1 MEKTEL
7 AFRDLSEGLD
17 KAWIAEWT
25 RQEEKAMSERG
36 AAMEIYD
43 VAINEGNE
51 LPDTLLNH
59 TILTSKQFRHLRI
72 YVSCLPKA
80 SPNDGI
86 FPGLYPPL
94 PKVLQ

>member
-1 MEKTEL
+1 M

-51 LPDTLLNH
+51 LPDTLLIRR
-59 TILTSKQFRHLRI
+59 ILTYHVSKQFRHLRI

-80 SPNDGI
+80 RPNDGT

>member
-1 MEKTEL
+1 M

-36 AAMEIYD
+36 AVMEIYD

-51 LPDTLLNH
+51 LPDTLLIRR
-59 TILTSKQFRHLRI
+59 ILTYHVSKQFRHLRI

-80 SPNDGI
+80 RPNDGT

>member
-1 MEKTEL
+1 M

-51 LPDTLLNH
+51 LPDTLLIRR
-59 TILTSKQFRHLRI
+59 ILTYHVSKQFRHLRI

-80 SPNDGI
+80 RPNDGT

-94 PKVLQ
+94 LKVLQ

>member
-1 MEKTEL
+1 M

-51 LPDTLLNH
+51 LPDTLLIRR
-59 TILTSKQFRHLRI
+59 ILTYHVSKQFRHLRI

-80 SPNDGI
+80 RPNDGT

-94 PKVLQ
+94 PKVSQ

>member
-1 MEKTEL
+1 M
-7 AFRDLSEGLD
+7 
-17 KAWIAEWT
+17 EWT

-51 LPDTLLNH
+51 LPDTLLIRR
-59 TILTSKQFRHLRI
+59 ILTYHVSKQFRHLRI

-80 SPNDGI
+80 RPNDGT